1 MPTHNIQCAL
11 EIPFPVSAWLSH
23 CRVLL
28 LWSRW
33 GRKKKLWLEK
43 LLLVILDIFNYE
55 KKIALTFNLLPL
67 MYSFWTYCVHSFDL
81 FSLSVKWKRK
91 FHLCIRSNTQINIS
105 WKNFF
110 FLPSSRNLFSIS
122 CFNYFCKFFKHSR
135 MLLKL

>member
-1 MPTHNIQCAL
+1 MRFGNSISCFCVTFSLPCSPLVESMRT
-11 EIPFPVSAWLSH
+11 
-23 CRVLL
+23 
-28 LWSRW
+28 
-33 GRKKKLWLEK
+33 KKKLWLEK